1 MKNLNLEPI
10 KQILSHS
17 PINPSQLK
25 EAIRQ
30 ISAEHGPQTAY
41 NTLLR
46 IEAALKLRKPT
57 LAIYDH
63 TGHIIGGGQKYG
75 FTAAHA
81 LLDMFDITLL
91 LNHEI
96 SHKELRDWYHL
107 DLTPCQIK
115 VIKIPFFE
123 QFNSPLLDPARVS
136 RRIENPFHIIG
147 RESGNYD
154 FFINNSMNEMVYPLA
169 NVSALICHFPE
180 RRPKSYFY
188 ADCYTHVIYNSQYTA
203 HWIEQKWKFTPHK
216 HIYPPVDMAPV
227 ATAAPAAETAKENII
242 LSVAR
247 FEEGGSKKQ
256 LEMVRTFLKLN
267 RRFPALLNEWKLVLV
282 GGSPDE
288 NDYLKKI
295 KELIEKSGTGN
306 IRLMVNISGD
316 ELKTLYGKGK
326 IFWHL
331 CGLDQTDPSLVEH
344 FGMTIVEAMQN
355 RLAPIVFDGG
365 GQREIVDHGVNGF
378 RVQSSTQLISFTMK
392 LINEPALREELGR
405 QAFEKSK
412 LFTRETFEQNVR
424 EFFSA
429 ELEKY
434 CSI

>member
-17 PINPSQLK
+17 PINPAQLT
-25 EAIRQ
+25 EALRQ
-30 ISAEHGPQTAY
+30 ISTEYGPQRAY

-75 FTAAHA
+75 FTVAHA
-81 LLDMFDITLL
+81 LQDMFDITLL
-91 LNHEI
+91 LNKEI

-115 VIKIPFFE
+115 VIPIPFFD

-136 RRIENPFHIIG
+136 RRIQNPFHIISK
-147 RESGNYD
+147 ESGNYD

-169 NVSALICHFPE
+169 NVSTLICHFPE

-188 ADCYTHVIYNSQYTA
+188 ADRYTHVIYNSQYTA
-203 HWIEQKWKFTPHK
+203 HWIEEKWKFTPHK

-227 ATAAPAAETAKENII
+227 TLSAETLKENII

-247 FEEGGSKKQ
+247 FEVGGSKKQ

-267 RRFPALLNEWKLVLV
+267 RRFPTVFNQWKLALV

-288 NDYLKKI
+288 NEYLKKI
-295 KELIEKSGTGN
+295 KELIEKSGTNN
-306 IRLMVNISGD
+306 ILLMVNSSGD
-316 ELKTLYGKGK
+316 ELKALYDKAK

-355 RLAPIVFDGG
+355 RLVPIVFDGG

-378 RVQSSTQLISFTMK
+378 RVNSTAQLMSFTMK
-392 LINEPALREELGR
+392 VINDPSLQIELGG

-412 LFTRETFEQNVR
+412 LFTRETFEQKVK

-434 CSI
+434 CAL

>member
-1 MKNLNLEPI
+1 MKNINLEPI
-10 KQILSHS
+10 KQILSS
-17 PINPSQLK
+17 TPFNPSQLRT
-25 EAIRQ
+25 AILQ
-30 ISAEHGPQTAY
+30 ISAEHGPQAAY

-46 IEAALKLRKPT
+46 VEVALKLRKPS

-63 TGHIIGGGQKYG
+63 TFHIIGGGQKYG

-81 LLDMFDITLL
+81 LQDMFDITLL
-91 LNHEI
+91 LNKEI
-96 SHKELRDWYHL
+96 SHQDIRDWYHL
-107 DLTPCQIK
+107 DLTRCRIK
-115 VIKIPFFE
+115 EIKIPFFQ
-123 QFNSPLLDPARVS
+123 QFDSPLPDPARVS
-136 RRIENPFHIIG
+136 RRMENPFHIIS

-169 NVSALICHFPE
+169 NVSAIICHFPE
-180 RRPKSYFY
+180 RRPRSYFY
-188 ADCYTHVIYNSQYTA
+188 ADRYTHVIYNSRYTA
-203 HWIEQKWKFTPHK
+203 HWIQQKWKFTPHK
-216 HIYPPVDMAPV
+216 HIYPPVDMAP
-227 ATAAPAAETAKENII
+227 AAPASETAKENII

-256 LEMVRTFLKLN
+256 LEMVRMFLKLN
-267 RRFPALLNEWKLVLV
+267 RRFPALLNEWKLALV

-288 NDYLKKI
+288 NEYLKKI
-295 KELIEKSGTGN
+295 KELVEKSGAGN
-306 IRLMVNISGD
+306 IRLMVNSSGD
-316 ELKTLYGKGK
+316 ELKALYGKAK

-331 CGLDQTDPSLVEH
+331 CGLDQTDPALVEH

-355 RLAPIVFDGG
+355 RLVPIVFDGG

-378 RVQSSTQLISFTMK
+378 RVQSTAQSMSFTMK

-405 QAFEKSK
+405 RAFEKSK
-412 LFTRETFEQNVR
+412 LFTRETFELNVR

-429 ELEKY
+429 ELAKY